1 MESHLQSAMV
11 PHLDLTCVK
20 LNNTQVELKNAQ
32 ERIRK
37 LEQQVKFKDEQEA
50 VRKLEQQVE
59 LKNAQETIRKLK
71 EKFHTRKMLW
81 KINEFGR
88 IMREAKNE
96 EKKYIESDPFYTE
109 IPGYKLKVFFCPN
122 GFGSGEN
129 THLSV
134 YIVLM
139 KGEYDAIL
147 PWPFNRKVTFTLID
161 QDEDLLK
168 RKNVVAELT
177 PDHVI
182 PGTTSRPR
190 RGENKKASAVGC
202 HDLYL
207 IGNCK
212 QGATLRTTL
221 CFFRLKSTITTV
233 GLAVVLPLN
242 RLGNKLTSSNL
253 RMQDFPDL
261 IGILDLFHLI
271 GQTSELF

>member
-1 MESHLQSAMV
+1 MESHLQSAMG
-11 PHLDLTCVK
+11 PHLDVTCVK

-81 KINEFGR
+81 KINEFSR
-88 IMREAKNE
+88 IMKEAKNE

-109 IPGYKLKVFFCPN
+109 IPGYKLKVLFCPN

-139 KGEYDAIL
+139 KGEYDALL

-182 PGTTSRPR
+182 PGATSRPR
-190 RGENKKASAVGC
+190 RGENVGRGMPRFISHRKLQARSYVTDDTLFLQVEIDHNDRRSC
-202 HDLYL
+202 CCAT
-207 IGNCK
+207 IEPPGK
-212 QGATLRTTL
+212 QAHK
-221 CFFRLKSTITTV
+221 FQSQDA
-233 GLAVVLPLN
+233 GLS
-242 RLGNKLTSSNL
+242 RSYWYS
-253 RMQDFPDL
+253 
-261 IGILDLFHLI
+261 
-271 GQTSELF
+271 